1 MKKEIKI
8 EVPNDYSAITLR
20 KYLELLSDL
29 KTYEDDEEAKEAA
42 MFWHLCGIDAYTL
55 QNIDKSLLDK
65 IKEQLYS
72 FLNKTD
78 YPLHRTV
85 KIGEVEYGFEPNLS
99 QMSYGAYID
108 ISKYNSVSIDE
119 NWAKIMSILY
129 RPVTKKM
136 GALYDIQAY
145 SGKIE
150 EELFL
155 DVPMSVHFGTYFFF
169 IYISR
174 ELMSVILN
182 SSMQMDTA
190 EIPHNI
196 KSILAKSGELINQ
209 SSFLQE
215 TILPK

>member
-8 EVPNDYSAITLR
+8 EVPKDYSAITLR
-20 KYLELLSDL
+20 KYLELLNDL

-42 MFWHLCGIDAYTL
+42 MFWHLCGIDAHTL
-55 QNIDKSLLDK
+55 QKIDKGLLDR

-99 QMSYGAYID
+99 EMAYGAYVD
-108 ISKYNSVSIDE
+108 ISKYDSVTIDE

-129 RPVTKKM
+129 RPVVKKM
-136 GALYDIQAY
+136 GALYDIQPY

-169 IYISR
+169 IYISK
-174 ELMSVILN
+174 ELMSDILN
-182 SSMQMDTA
+182 SLIQKDSA
-190 EIPHNI
+190 EIPPNI

-209 SSFLQE
+209 SSF
-215 TILPK
+215 

>member
-8 EVPNDYSAITLR
+8 EVPKDYSAITLR
-20 KYLELLSDL
+20 KYLELLNDL

-42 MFWHLCGIDAYTL
+42 MFWHLCGIDAHTL
-55 QNIDKSLLDK
+55 QKIDKGLLDR

-85 KIGEVEYGFEPNLS
+85 KINEVEYGFEPNLS
-99 QMSYGAYID
+99 EMAYGAYVD
-108 ISKYNSVSIDE
+108 ISKYDSVTIDE

-129 RPVTKKM
+129 RPVVKKM
-136 GALYDIQAY
+136 GALYDIQPY

-169 IYISR
+169 IYISK
-174 ELMSVILN
+174 ELMSDILN
-182 SSMQMDTA
+182 SLIQKDSA
-190 EIPHNI
+190 ELPPNI

-209 SSFLQE
+209 SSF
-215 TILPK
+215 

>member
-8 EVPNDYSAITLR
+8 EVPKDYSAIPLR
-20 KYLELLSDL
+20 KYLELLKDL
-29 KTYEDDEEAKEAA
+29 KTYEDDEEAKEAV
-42 MFWHLCGIDAYTL
+42 MFWHLCGIDAHTL
-55 QNIDKSLLDK
+55 QKIDKGLLDK
-65 IKEQLYS
+65 IKEQLYG

-99 QMSYGAYID
+99 EMAYGAYVD
-108 ISKYNSVSIDE
+108 ISKYDGVTIDE
-119 NWAKIMSILY
+119 NWARIMSILY

-136 GALYDIQAY
+136 GALYDIEPY
-145 SGKIE
+145 KGKID

-169 IYISR
+169 TYISR
-174 ELMSVILN
+174 ELMNDILN
-182 SSMQMDTA
+182 SLIQKDTA
-190 EIPHNI
+190 ELPPNI

-209 SSFLQE
+209 SSSLLGM
-215 TILPK
+215 TSPK